1 MFFKTV
7 GTIGRVGTGWN
18 PINIWRCAVKV
29 HHSRALVIGTFLLAL
44 FLPARIYAAA
54 ASPDLLKAKQEA
66 ESKGFIFETSRDE
79 IIAKAKKEGRL
90 RVLTSLEIEALK
102 PVSEAFKKKY
112 PFIDLRAEEIAGT
125 DTYQRMILEMKSGT
139 GSGWDVNYLT
149 TDFYDDYLPHQK
161 KFDVLG
167 MARNGILQIPVG
179 MVDPVNR
186 NIVSYTTNTQV
197 VAYNKKLIPEEK
209 VPSTWQDF
217 LKPEFK
223 GRKFLVDIRPQEVA
237 NLVPA
242 WGLEKTLQFAKAI
255 AAQEPIW
262 IRGHSRT
269 IAAMSA
275 GEYTMLLGAN
285 LNSTKR
291 AMAKDRAGVLNYKVV
306 EPIPIRIADHEAV
319 YEKAAA
325 PYAGLLWLEF
335 IAGPETQNIVNRDDK
350 GSVFFP
356 GTTPHQLTQ
365 GRKVSLVAW
374 EHAPKLEEIQK
385 KVFEAYGFPKA
396 QPVGKK

>member
-1 MFFKTV
+1 M
-7 GTIGRVGTGWN
+7 
-18 PINIWRCAVKV
+18 
-29 HHSRALVIGTFLLAL
+29 LLLAIIL
-44 FLPARIYAAA
+44 LILGLPAVVFSAAV
-54 ASPDLLKAKQEA
+54 SPALLKAKQEA
-66 ESKGFIFETSRDE
+66 EAKGFIFETSRDE
-79 IIAKAKKEGRL
+79 IIGKARKERKL

-125 DTYQRMILEMKSGT
+125 DTYQRMILEMKAGT
-139 GSGWDVNYLT
+139 ASGWDVNYLT
-149 TDFYDDYLPHQK
+149 TDYYDDYLPHQK

-167 MARNGILQIPVG
+167 MARHGVLQMPVG
-179 MVDPVNR
+179 MIDPVNR

-197 VAYNKKLIPEEK
+197 VAYNKKLISEDK
-209 VPSTWQDF
+209 VPSTWEDF

-242 WGLEKTLQFAKAI
+242 WGLEKTLQFARAI

-269 IAAMSA
+269 IAAMAA
-275 GEYTMLLGAN
+275 GEYAMLLGAN

-291 AMAKDRAGVLNYKVV
+291 AMDKDRAGVLNYKVV

-319 YEKAAA
+319 YEKASS

-335 IAGPETQNIVNRDDK
+335 IAGPETQLIINRDHK

-356 GTTPHQLTQ
+356 GTTPFQLTQ
-365 GRKVSLVAW
+365 GKKVTLVGW

-396 QPVGKK
+396 QRVGKK

>member
-1 MFFKTV
+1 VKLHNSWTV
-7 GTIGRVGTGWN
+7 
-18 PINIWRCAVKV
+18 
-29 HHSRALVIGTFLLAL
+29 LLAL
-44 FLPARIYAAA
+44 VLVILGVPAAANAAA
-54 ASPDLLKAKQEA
+54 AGAALQKAKQEA
-66 ESKGFIFETSRDE
+66 EAKGFIFETSRDE
-79 IIAKAKKEGRL
+79 IVAKAKKEGKL
-90 RVLTSLEIEALK
+90 RVLTSLENEALK

-125 DTYQRMILEMKSGT
+125 DTYQRMLLEMKSGAA
-139 GSGWDVNYLT
+139 SGWDVNYLT
-149 TDFYDDYLPHQK
+149 TDYYDDYFPYQK

-167 MARNGILQIPVG
+167 MAQQGVLQIPVG
-179 MVDPVNR
+179 MIDPVNR

-197 VAYNKKLIPEEK
+197 VAYNKKLISEDK
-209 VPSTWQDF
+209 VPNTWEDF

-223 GRKFLVDIRPQEVA
+223 GRKFVVDIRPQEVA

-242 WGLEKTLQFAKAI
+242 WGLEKTLQFAKAL
-255 AAQEPIW
+255 ADQSPIW
-262 IRGHSRT
+262 VRGHSRT
-269 IAAMSA
+269 IAAITA
-275 GEYTMLLGAN
+275 GEYAMLLGAN

-291 AMAKDRAGVLNYKVV
+291 AMAKDRAGVLAYKVV

-319 YEKAAA
+319 FGKAAS

-335 IAGPETQNIVNRDDK
+335 IAGPETQQIINRDDK

-365 GRKVSLVAW
+365 GRKVTLVAW
-374 EHAPKLEEIQK
+374 EHAPKLEELQK

-396 QPVGKK
+396 QAVGK

>member
-1 MFFKTV
+1 VLFA
-7 GTIGRVGTGWN
+7 
-18 PINIWRCAVKV
+18 AVLAV
-29 HHSRALVIGTFLLAL
+29 PLAL
-44 FLPARIYAAA
+44 PLSLYAAA
-54 ASPDLLKAKQEA
+54 APGALQKAKQESEA
-66 ESKGFIFETSRDE
+66 KGFSFETSHDE
-79 IIAKAKKEGRL
+79 IIAKARKEGKL
-90 RVLTSLEIEALK
+90 RVISSLEMENLK
-102 PVSEAFKKKY
+102 PVSEAFRKKY

-125 DTYQRMILEMKSGT
+125 DTYQRMLLEMKAGT
-139 GSGWDVNYLT
+139 ASGWDVNYLT
-149 TDFYDDYLPHQK
+149 TDFYDDYFPYQK

-167 MARNGILQIPVG
+167 MAQQGVLQMPLAMI
-179 MVDPVNR
+179 DPVNR

-197 VAYNKKLIPEEK
+197 VAYNKKLIAEEK
-209 VPSTWQDF
+209 VPAVWEDF

-262 IRGHSRT
+262 IRGHSRSL
-269 IAAMSA
+269 AAMVA
-275 GEYTMLLGAN
+275 GEYPMLLGAN
-285 LNSTKR
+285 LNATKR
-291 AMAKDRAGVLNYKVV
+291 AMAKDRSGSLAFKVV
-306 EPIPIRIADHEAV
+306 EPVPIRIADHEAV
-319 YEKAAA
+319 LGKASS

-335 IAGPETQNIVNRDDK
+335 VAGPEAQNIINRDDK

-365 GRKVSLVAW
+365 GKKVTLVAW
-374 EHAPKLEEIQK
+374 EHAPKLEELQK

-396 QPVGKK
+396 QVGAK

>member
-1 MFFKTV
+1 MRFSIRLQSLMV
-7 GTIGRVGTGWN
+7 
-18 PINIWRCAVKV
+18 AV
-29 HHSRALVIGTFLLAL
+29 ALLCGAPVAL
-44 FLPARIYAAA
+44 HAAA
-54 ASPDLLKAKQEA
+54 AAGALQKAKQEA
-66 ESKGFIFETSRDE
+66 EAKGFIFETSRDE
-79 IIAKAKKEGRL
+79 IVAKARKEGKL
-90 RVLTSLEIEALK
+90 RVLTSLENESLK
-102 PVSEAFKKKY
+102 PVSEAFRKKY

-125 DTYQRMILEMKSGT
+125 DTYQRMLLEMKSGT
-139 GSGWDVNYLT
+139 ASGWDVNYLT
-149 TDFYDDYLPHQK
+149 TDFYDDYFPHQK

-167 MARNGILQIPVG
+167 MAQHGVLQMPVG
-179 MVDPVNR
+179 MIDPVNR
-186 NIVSYTTNTQV
+186 NIVAYSTNTQV
-197 VAYNKKLIPEEK
+197 VAYNKKLIAEQR
-209 VPSTWQDF
+209 VPAAWEDF

-269 IAAMSA
+269 LAAMVA
-275 GEYTMLLGAN
+275 GEYPMLLGAN

-291 AMAKDRAGVLNYKVV
+291 AMAKDRTGSLAFKVV
-306 EPIPIRIADHEAV
+306 EPVPIRIADHEAV
-319 YEKAAA
+319 FAKASS

-335 IAGPETQNIVNRDDK
+335 IASAETQNIINRDDK

-365 GRKVSLVAW
+365 GKKVSVVAW
-374 EHAPKLEEIQK
+374 EHAPKLEELQK

-396 QPVGKK
+396 QAVGSK

>member
-1 MFFKTV
+1 MTRHIAPMLLL
-7 GTIGRVGTGWN
+7 G
-18 PINIWRCAVKV
+18 
-29 HHSRALVIGTFLLAL
+29 SFLLS
-44 FLPARIYAAA
+44 FGLPAAVLGAA
-54 ASPDLLKAKQEA
+54 ASSALQKAKQESEA
-66 ESKGFIFETSRDE
+66 KGFIFETSRDE

-112 PFIDLRAEEIAGT
+112 PFIDLRADEIAGT

-139 GSGWDVNYLT
+139 ASGWDVNYLT
-149 TDFYDDYLPHQK
+149 TDYYDDYFPYQK

-167 MARNGILQIPVG
+167 MAQQGVLQIPLG
-179 MVDPVNR
+179 MIDPVNR

-197 VAYNKKLIPEEK
+197 VAYNKKLIPDDK
-209 VPSTWQDF
+209 VPSTWEDF

-223 GRKFLVDIRPQEVA
+223 GRKFVVDIRPQEVA
-237 NLVPA
+237 NLIPA
-242 WGLEKTLQFAKAI
+242 WGLEKTLQFARAI
-255 AAQEPIW
+255 AAQNPIW
-262 IRGHSRT
+262 VRGHSRS
-269 IAAMSA
+269 IAAMA
-275 GEYTMLLGAN
+275 VGEYAMLLGAN

-291 AMAKDRAGVLNYKVV
+291 AMQKDRSGALAYKVV
-306 EPIPIRIADHEAV
+306 EPVPIRIADHEAV
-319 YEKAAA
+319 FDKAAS

-335 IAGPETQNIVNRDDK
+335 IGGPEAQQIINRDDK

-365 GRKVSLVAW
+365 GKKVTLIAW
-374 EHAPKLEEIQK
+374 EHAPKLEELQK

-396 QPVGKK
+396 DAAKK

>member
-1 MFFKTV
+1 MKLHNSWTV
-7 GTIGRVGTGWN
+7 
-18 PINIWRCAVKV
+18 
-29 HHSRALVIGTFLLAL
+29 LLAL
-44 FLPARIYAAA
+44 ILVILGVPAAANAAA
-54 ASPDLLKAKQEA
+54 AGAALQKAKQEA
-66 ESKGFIFETSRDE
+66 EAKGFIFETSRDE
-79 IIAKAKKEGRL
+79 ILAKAKKEGKL
-90 RVLTSLEIEALK
+90 RVLTSLENEALK

-125 DTYQRMILEMKSGT
+125 DTYQRMLLEMKSGAA
-139 GSGWDVNYLT
+139 SGWDVNYLT
-149 TDFYDDYLPHQK
+149 TDYYDDYFPYQK

-167 MARNGILQIPVG
+167 MAQQGVLQIPVG
-179 MVDPVNR
+179 MIDPVNR

-197 VAYNKKLIPEEK
+197 VAYNKKLISEDK
-209 VPSTWQDF
+209 VPNTWEDF

-223 GRKFLVDIRPQEVA
+223 GRKFVVDIRPQEVA

-242 WGLEKTLQFAKAI
+242 WGLEKTLQFAKAL
-255 AAQEPIW
+255 ADQSPIW
-262 IRGHSRT
+262 VRGHSRT
-269 IAAMSA
+269 IAAITA
-275 GEYTMLLGAN
+275 GEYAMLLGAN

-291 AMAKDRAGVLNYKVV
+291 AMAKDRAGVLAYKVV

-319 YEKAAA
+319 FGKAAS

-335 IAGPETQNIVNRDDK
+335 IAGPETQQIINRDDK

-365 GRKVSLVAW
+365 GRKVTLVAW
-374 EHAPKLEEIQK
+374 EHAPKLEELQK

-396 QPVGKK
+396 QAVGK

>member
-1 MFFKTV
+1 
-7 GTIGRVGTGWN
+7 
-18 PINIWRCAVKV
+18 VKL
-29 HHSRALVIGTFLLAL
+29 HDTRMLLLATFLLSLCLAEIGYSAAPS
-44 FLPARIYAAA
+44 PA
-54 ASPDLLKAKQEA
+54 LLKAKQEA
-66 ESKGFIFETSRDE
+66 EAKGYIFETSRDE
-79 IIAKAKKEGRL
+79 IIAKAKKEGKL
-90 RVLTSLEIEALK
+90 RVLTSLENEALK

-125 DTYQRMILEMKSGT
+125 DTYQRMILEMKAGT
-139 GSGWDVNYLT
+139 ASGWDVNYLT

-167 MARNGILQIPVG
+167 MARHSVLQMPVA
-179 MVDPVNR
+179 MIDPVNR
-186 NIVSYTTNTQV
+186 NIVSYSTNTQV
-197 VAYNKKLIPEEK
+197 VAYNKKLISEDR
-209 VPSTWQDF
+209 VPNNWEDF

-223 GRKFLVDIRPQEVA
+223 GRKFVVDIRPQEVA

-242 WGLEKTLQFAKAI
+242 WGLERTLQFARGI

-269 IAAMSA
+269 IAAMAA

-291 AMAKDRAGVLNYKVV
+291 AMDKDRAGVLNYKVV
-306 EPIPIRIADHEAV
+306 EPVPVRIADHEAV
-319 YEKAAA
+319 YEKAVS

-335 IAGPETQNIVNRDDK
+335 IAGPETQNIINKDHK

-356 GTTPHQLTQ
+356 GTTPYQLTQ
-365 GRKVSLVAW
+365 GKKVTLIGW
-374 EHAPKLEEIQK
+374 EHAPKLEELQK

-396 QPVGKK
+396 TPAGKK